1 MRVLAPLAGW
11 PTNLYKCTALMA
23 LDAYACRFRS
33 EGLFPPTPGVRSH
46 CSAQSAV
53 GGGHVLTER

>member
-33 EGLFPPTPGVRSH
+33 EGLSPPTPGVGSQR
-46 CSAQSAV
+46 SAQSAV